1 MLKKRKDY
9 TLTFLYEEE
18 PVKKLE
24 ISMIIVVVFS
34 AMTSHI
40 LIAADDYWTPKGSP
54 ESDAGV
60 MKTLEQVEPRTI
72 VTNLPFNITN
82 SGSYYL
88 VRPLQGSD
96 GNYGIAISA
105 NEVKL
110 DLNGFALNGTSNS
123 LSGIIVT
130 ALAENISIRNGVLRN
145 WGQFG
150 INATNAADVVMVDVK
165 AFGNGYGGLYAGQ
178 NAIIDHCSVY
188 GNGFSSG
195 ATGYN
200 PPLNDAIQVGSFSTI
215 TDCKI
220 RRNGGAGIHTYN
232 HSRVIGCTSVLNTN
246 ATGVSVEDYC
256 TVKECT
262 AAQNKIGIAM
272 SSKCRVSENTVG
284 ENGILGQPNWP
295 NGIEINGNNNLI
307 EKNSVSYN
315 FVGIRVMGTGNL
327 VINNFVS
334 KSINMDIYVQNMSN
348 YVGAVS
354 MFTNNFGAITN
365 INPWMNFSFS
375 GP

>member
-1 MLKKRKDY
+1 MNKSLLSKFVGIA
-9 TLTFLYEEE
+9 L
-18 PVKKLE
+18 
-24 ISMIIVVVFS
+24 FS
-34 AMTSHI
+34 LVSGRV
-40 LIAADDYWTPKGSP
+40 LVADDYWVPKGDP
-54 ESDAGV
+54 GTEAGV

-88 VRPLQGSD
+88 VRTLTGSD
-96 GNYGIAISA
+96 GNYGIAIAA

-110 DLNGFALNGTSNS
+110 DLNGFSLNGTSNS
-123 LSGIIVT
+123 LSAILVT
-130 ALAENISIRNGVLRN
+130 APTENISIRNGVIRN

-150 INATNAADVVMVDVK
+150 VEATNGIDVVIMDVK
-165 AFGNGYGGLYAGQ
+165 AFGNGYGGLYVGQ
-178 NAIIDHCSVY
+178 NAIMERCSVY
-188 GNGFSSG
+188 GCGFAGG
-195 ATGYN
+195 AMGHN
-200 PPLNDAIQVGSFSTI
+200 PPWNDGIQVGSFSTI
-215 TDCKI
+215 KDCKI
-220 RRNGGAGIHTYN
+220 RGNGGAGIHTYN
-232 HSRVIGCTSVLNTN
+232 HSRIIGCTSVLNTN

-334 KSINMDIYVQNMSN
+334 KSMNTDIYVQNVSN

-365 INPWMNFSFS
+365 INPWMNVSFS